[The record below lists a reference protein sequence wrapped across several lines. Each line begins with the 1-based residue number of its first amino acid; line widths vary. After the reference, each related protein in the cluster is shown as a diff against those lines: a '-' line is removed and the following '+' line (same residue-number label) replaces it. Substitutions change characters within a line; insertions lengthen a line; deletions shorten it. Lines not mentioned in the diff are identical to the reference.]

1 MNGTADNLPGYYD
14 SVFMFN
20 KDKIGEGEN
29 APVISAIYLYG
40 GNNTTHDKPIDG
52 DVTIEESTTENGCI
66 KYTFSGTGAIS
77 LW

>member
-1 MNGTADNLPGYYD
+1 
-14 SVFMFN
+14 MFD
-20 KDKIGEGEN
+20 KSKIGEGKN

-40 GNNTTHDKPIDG
+40 GNNATHADTIDG
-52 DVTIEESTTENGCI
+52 DAIAIKETTTAGEITTDTGYV

>member
-1 MNGTADNLPGYYD
+1 
-14 SVFMFN
+14 MFN

-29 APVISAIYLYG
+29 APVISTIYLYG
-40 GNNTTHDKPIDG
+40 GNNATHIEPIDG
-52 DVTIEESTTENGCI
+52 DVTVTVDYPVKETKTVEGIETETGYM